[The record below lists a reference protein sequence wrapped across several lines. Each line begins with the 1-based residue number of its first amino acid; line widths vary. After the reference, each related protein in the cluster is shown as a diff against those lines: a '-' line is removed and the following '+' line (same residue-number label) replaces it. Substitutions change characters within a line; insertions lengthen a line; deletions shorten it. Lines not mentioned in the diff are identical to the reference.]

1 MEKKDL
7 KAQLEEA
14 KRTETILKFRCTM
27 AYLLLYIANNL
38 RIFGFVD
45 RETLYRYR
53 RLKLRLD
60 TLLGECQQ
68 SKDYI
73 ELELKQNDPN
83 VPPEMREFY
92 EELANLPKIDFH
104 EIEKIVMKEIEYQ
117 ENRKNERR

>member
-1 MEKKDL
+1 MENKDL
-7 KAQLEEA
+7 NAQLEEA

-45 RETLYRYR
+45 RETLYHYR

-104 EIEKIVMKEIEYQ
+104 EIEEIVMKEINYQ
-117 ENRKNERR
+117 ENIKKK